1 MKLQNCAAI
10 MIINI
15 QLIEIKNYVLLTAP
29 HIIYGKDNMC
39 RKSII
44 IN

>member
-1 MKLQNCAAI
+1 MKLQDYAAF

-29 HIIYGKDNMC
+29 HIIYRKDNMC
-39 RKSII
+39 RKSKI